1 MLLITANSFKIFEVH
16 FSIVKLL
23 LLKKIFNAEFFF
35 SKAWLRNS
43 KGDIRKCI
51 HLEEG
56 EELKITE
63 LKNKKELVC
72 TMKQK

>member
-1 MLLITANSFKIFEVH
+1 MSYCMYNSSQLPSLKE
-16 FSIVKLL
+16 
-23 LLKKIFNAEFFF
+23 KKIFNAEFFF

-43 KGDIRKCI
+43 NGDIRKCI
-51 HLEEG
+51 HLEEEG